1 MNKKIVLSVNDI
13 QKSFPG
19 TKALKDVSIELF
31 SGEAH
36 AVVGENGAGKS
47 TLMNIISG
55 VYQADSDS
63 ILLNDQ
69 EIMLKNPSDAQ
80 KAGIGIVHQ
89 ELALCPHLTVA
100 ENVFIG
106 RLPKKNGVIDKKKLQ
121 NKTQEI
127 LAPFG
132 ASIHPGDAVAELS
145 VAKQQI
151 VEIAKV
157 LALECKVIIF
167 DEPTSS
173 LNESEAQRLM
183 QLISTIKK
191 QGIGIFYISHKLSEI
206 FHMCDRI
213 TVMRNGNVI
222 ETRNVDEINAD
233 YIVTKMV
240 GKELDNLY
248 PQKGE
253 HIEKEREIFEARNYT
268 CLPKFKNVSFSVKKG
283 EIVGLCG
290 LVGAGR
296 TEVTR
301 AICGL
306 DKKVSGEVFLEGK
319 AVHIKNHKNSLDH
332 GICYLSEDRKL
343 DGLFVEMNLEEN
355 MIAPE
360 LERVSKRGLVNH
372 KIARMQLQEYKEK
385 LGIKYS
391 FPEQKMSSL
400 SGGNQQ
406 KIMIAKLLVLN
417 PKLIIMDEPTR
428 GIDVGAK
435 SEIHGMLRR
444 LCDAGIGIVVIS
456 SEMPEIVGICDRV
469 VIMHEGE
476 VVGELEGENVTQEN
490 IIARLTE
497 SGKLREAKNG

>member
-55 VYQADSDS
+55 VYQADSGS

-253 HIEKEREIFEARNYT
+253 HIEKEREIF
-268 CLPKFKNVSFSVKKG
+268 PKAK
-283 EIVGLCG
+283 EIFDTMA
-290 LVGAGR
+290 LVGCTKCRYCMPCPSGIDIPGIFAIYNG
-296 TEVTR
+296 TAVT
-301 AICGL
+301 GE
-306 DKKVSGEVFLEGK
+306 DKAKKEYAELETKADACVKCRKCEKACPQHIKVS
-319 AVHIKNHKNSLDH
+319 SL
-332 GICYLSEDRKL
+332 
-343 DGLFVEMNLEEN
+343 M
-355 MIAPE
+355 
-360 LERVSKRGLVNH
+360 
-372 KIARMQLQEYKEK
+372 EK
-385 LGIKYS
+385 LAV
-391 FPEQKMSSL
+391 SL
-400 SGGNQQ
+400 Q
-406 KIMIAKLLVLN
+406 
-417 PKLIIMDEPTR
+417 
-428 GIDVGAK
+428 
-435 SEIHGMLRR
+435 
-444 LCDAGIGIVVIS
+444 
-456 SEMPEIVGICDRV
+456 
-469 VIMHEGE
+469 
-476 VVGELEGENVTQEN
+476 
-490 IIARLTE
+490 
-497 SGKLREAKNG
+497 